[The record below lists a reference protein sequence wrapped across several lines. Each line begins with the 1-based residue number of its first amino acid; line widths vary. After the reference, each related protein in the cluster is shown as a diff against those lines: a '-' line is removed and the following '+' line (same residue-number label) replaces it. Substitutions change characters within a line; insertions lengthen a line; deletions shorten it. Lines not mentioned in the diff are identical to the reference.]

1 MTVDEIHDQV
11 VAIEREITELPPG
24 APELA
29 AVVAR
34 IRGLADDLE
43 RTRSALGPLIPD
55 AASPKSPEETSADE
69 LAAALV
75 SLRRAAEAKQQPE
88 AS

>member
-11 VAIEREITELPPG
+11 VRLEGEIEMLPPG

-34 IRGLADDLE
+34 IRELEGELE
-43 RTRSALGPLIPD
+43 RAQGALGPLVPD
-55 AASPKSPEETSADE
+55 AASPKSPEETSAAE
-69 LAAALV
+69 LGEALRD
-75 SLRRAAEAKQQPE
+75 LMRAATARQEPVPT
-88 AS
+88 

>member
-11 VAIEREITELPPG
+11 VALEGEIAALEPG

-34 IRGLADDLE
+34 IRELEGDLE
-43 RTRSALGPLIPD
+43 RARGALGPLIPD
-55 AASPKSPEETSADE
+55 ASSPKSPAETSADD
-69 LAAALV
+69 LAGALAN
-75 SLRRAAEAKQQPE
+75 LKRAAEAKRE
-88 AS
+88 TASP